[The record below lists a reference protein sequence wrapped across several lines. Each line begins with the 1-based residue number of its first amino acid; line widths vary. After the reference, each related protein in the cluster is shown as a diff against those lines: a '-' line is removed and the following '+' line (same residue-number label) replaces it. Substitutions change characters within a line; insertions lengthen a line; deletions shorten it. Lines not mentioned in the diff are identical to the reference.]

1 MIFKRLAA
9 ALACSIV
16 IACGSGSSSS
26 PAPPTSPSPTPS
38 PPPAPLGGINGI
50 TLDAISDRPLSG
62 ATVKIDGL
70 GQATT
75 STTGGFHLDAAAPQL
90 VRGVTVSSSETVDRS
105 TRLRVPGPDVTLTLM
120 PTSLDLAAFDQMFR
134 SSGGVLHRWTSPPRV
149 IVQSR
154 VLQFTNVS
162 DVDYTALGTVMSDAD
177 ATSILADLT
186 WTLPQLTGNTFSQL
200 GDQQRETA
208 SEGDRV
214 HVSRQNL
221 VVVARY
227 EGLTTA
233 TGFWGYTRWSW
244 NGAGEMTA
252 GIIMLDRNFDTSAS
266 PFKRSLR
273 AHEFGH
279 ALGYNHVTSR
289 ASVMNSAAT
298 IEPNAFDRDGA
309 KFAFLRPPLNHSPD
323 VDPDPFT
330 GNLRALTSQIFWAG
344 DR

>member
-1 MIFKRLAA
+1 MLFKRLAA

-16 IACGSGSSSS
+16 IGCGSGSSS
-26 PAPPTSPSPTPS
+26 PAPPTSPNPPS
-38 PPPAPLGGINGI
+38 PPPAPIGGISG
-50 TLDAISDRPLSG
+50 LAVDAISDRPLSG

-70 GQATT
+70 GQAIT
-75 STTGGFHLDAAAPQL
+75 STTGGFHLDAADPQL
-90 VRGVTVSSSETVDRS
+90 VRGVTVSSSLTVDRS

-120 PTSLDLAAFDQMFR
+120 PTSLDLPAFDQMFR
-134 SSGGVLHRWTSPPRV
+134 SSAGVLHRWTSSPRV
-149 IVQSR
+149 IVQTK
-154 VLQFTNVS
+154 VLQFTNVL
-162 DVDYTALGTVMSDAD
+162 DVDYTALGTAMSDAD
-177 ATSILADLT
+177 ATSILADLA
-186 WTLPQLTGNTFSQL
+186 WTLPQLTGDTFSQL

-279 ALGYNHVTSR
+279 ALGYNHVTGR
-289 ASVMNSAAT
+289 PSVMNSAAT
-298 IEPNAFDRDGA
+298 IEPNVFDRDGA
-309 KFAFLRPPLNHSPD
+309 KFAFLRPPLNRSPD
-323 VDPDPFT
+323 IDPDPFT
-330 GNLRALTSQIFWAG
+330 GNLRALTSQIYWAG

>member
-1 MIFKRLAA
+1 MVFKRFAA
-9 ALACSIV
+9 A
-16 IACGSGSSSS
+16 
-26 PAPPTSPSPTPS
+26 
-38 PPPAPLGGINGI
+38 
-50 TLDAISDRPLSG
+50 
-62 ATVKIDGL
+62 
-70 GQATT
+70 
-75 STTGGFHLDAAAPQL
+75 
-90 VRGVTVSSSETVDRS
+90 
-105 TRLRVPGPDVTLTLM
+105 LRVPGPDVTLTLM
-120 PTSLDLAAFDQMFR
+120 PASLDLAAFDQMFR

-177 ATSILADLT
+177 ATSILVDLT

-214 HVSRQNL
+214 HVSSQ
-221 VVVARY
+221 
-227 EGLTTA
+227 T
-233 TGFWGYTRWSW
+233 
-244 NGAGEMTA
+244 
-252 GIIMLDRNFDTSAS
+252 LDRNFDTSAS

-279 ALGYNHVTSR
+279 ALGYNHVTGR

-330 GNLRALTSQIFWAG
+330 GNLRALTSQIYWAG